1 MRRRQGTIAVVRLVV
16 GGALLAVVVA
26 GCFAPPGASPSDDSA
41 PSVSDPA
48 SDAPDRSAAPS
59 STVAPSPSISPVAA
73 ATGSPTPSPASAGT
87 PRPGLEV
94 PPLADLAVDGGDPVA
109 GQLGTYVWRSG
120 GSDAPWLP
128 GAPIR
133 AATGEVL
140 TVSLVPDLRASGW
153 SALLAPAAGD
163 GTGAAPVG
171 AGAGPLDMTAPASG
185 TWTLAVTIE
194 FGDRGTA
201 TWFWRLE
208 VP

>member
-16 GGALLAVVVA
+16 GGALLAGVVA
-26 GCFAPPGASPSDDSA
+26 GCVAPPGASPSDASA
-41 PSVSDPA
+41 PSVSDA
-48 SDAPDRSAAPS
+48 ATDAPADSAAPS
-59 STVAPSPSISPVAA
+59 VTVAPIPSTSTVVVL
-73 ATGSPTPSPASAGT
+73 TGSPTPIPASAGT
-87 PRPGLEV
+87 PRPGMEV

-109 GQLGTYVWRSG
+109 GELGTYVWGRG

-140 TVSLVPDLRASGW
+140 TVSLVPDLRVSGW

-163 GTGAAPVG
+163 ETGAAPVG

-185 TWTLAVTIE
+185 SWTLAVTIE
-194 FGDRGTA
+194 FGDLGTA